1 MLTKR
6 AISKAR
12 VSIPVILC
20 GIMVFWSIQAFGEEW
35 TEAQKEVWSAIENQW
50 DKIKLGDLDGIEASL
65 HNDALLWWNSK
76 DTPLRKVIIMGAYIL
91 WLKNAK
97 PVTYELTPYSIQIFG
112 DIANVFH
119 FYKFKAET
127 KYSEY
132 GRALISL
139 KKQDGKWLVIS
150 SIHDS
155 CERLPLCL
163 D

>member
-1 MLTKR
+1 MKTKGT
-6 AISKAR
+6 SLVAR
-12 VSIPVILC
+12 VAFSLLLC

-35 TEAQKEVWSAIENQW
+35 TEAQREVWSAIENQW
-50 DKIKLGDLDGIEASL
+50 DKIKQGDLDGIEASL
-65 HNDALLWWNSK
+65 HDDAQLWFNSK

-97 PVTYELTPYSIQIFG
+97 PVTYELTPFSIQIFG

-119 FYKFKAET
+119 FYKFKAES

-139 KKQDGKWLVIS
+139 KKQNGKWLIIS

-155 CERLPLCL
+155 CEKLPLCL